1 MPQPPSFSGVTP
13 GSSRVDRLDPRA
25 KWVVTF
31 AFVLTVASFGKYEV
45 SRITPLFLFPV
56 AIMAVSNVPVRSLL
70 GKTLLA
76 LPFVLFVGLFNPFF
90 DREVLLNL
98 WGVPITGGWVSFLSI
113 TLRSLLAV
121 SSAILL
127 VMTTP
132 FDHLCLGLE
141 KLRVPRI
148 LVTQLNFLHRYMFL
162 LRDEAQRMVRAHHL
176 RSVGNKPK
184 IALSTAGSMIGLLL
198 LRALD
203 RATRI
208 HRAMLVRGFDGEVRL
223 IRPLCFSW
231 SRDGA
236 FALCWMSFFL
246 LARFVNLPVGL
257 YGWVVGK

>member
-1 MPQPPSFSGVTP
+1 MPQLPSFSAMTP
-13 GSSRVDRLDPRA
+13 GSSRADRLDPRA
-25 KWVVTF
+25 KWIVTF

-45 SRITPLFLFPV
+45 SRITPLFLYPV
-56 AIMAVSNVPVRSLL
+56 AIMAVSGVSVRSLL
-70 GKTLLA
+70 EKTLLA
-76 LPFVLFVGLFNPFF
+76 LPFILFVGLFNPFF

-98 WGVPITGGWVSFLSI
+98 GGYSITGGWVSFLSI

-132 FDHLCLGLE
+132 FDRLCLGLE

-162 LRDEAQRMVRAHHL
+162 MRNEAQRMLRAHHL
-176 RSVGNKPK
+176 RSRGNKPK

-223 IRPLCFSW
+223 FRPLCFSW
-231 SRDGA
+231 FRDGA
-236 FALCWMSFFL
+236 FTLCWMSFFL
-246 LARFVNLPVGL
+246 LVRFVNLPIWL

>member
-1 MPQPPSFSGVTP
+1 MPQSPSFSGMTP
-13 GSSRVDRLDPRA
+13 GSSRADRLDPRA

-31 AFVLTVASFGKYEV
+31 AFVLAVASFGKYEV
-45 SRITPLFLFPV
+45 SQITPLFLYPV
-56 AIMAVSNVPVRSLL
+56 AIMAVSDVPVRSFL

-76 LPFVLFVGLFNPFF
+76 LPFILFVGLFNPIF

-98 WGVPITGGWVSFLSI
+98 WGVPITGGWVSFFSI

-132 FDHLCLGLE
+132 FDRLCLGLE
-141 KLRVPRI
+141 KLRVPQI

-184 IALSTAGSMIGLLL
+184 IELSTAGSMIGLLL

-223 IRPLCFSW
+223 LRPLCFSW
-231 SRDGA
+231 PRDGA
-236 FALCWMSFFL
+236 FTLGWMFFFFL
-246 LARFVNLPVGL
+246 VRFVNLPVGL